1 MFKFVNVI
9 GLQKPRRAINR
20 YPHHPTYWAIK
31 IQVVDTRLTSSK
43 LQVCSLE
50 TSFSGDR
57 S

>member
-9 GLQKPRRAINR
+9 GLQKPSRAINW

-43 LQVCSLE
+43 LQLCSLE
-50 TSFSGDR
+50 T
-57 S
+57 